1 MTDRSIRSLTNLQRS
16 ASTARVLNLLKV
28 WEDHGHTEEWA
39 RAPLFQHR
47 MLNRALILKH
57 RLRRD
62 EIDVFRVRRHVATK
76 IILPIDD
83 RDLRAGGR
91 FLFVDQI
98 GFDRAL
104 EQTMGIGIGHPDR
117 RMLGLLAE
125 LPGFDPFLLREQL
138 RRHDLQPAPCYFAV
152 SAADMTSMDIFVQ
165 EEILPLVRLSLGE
178 AGLPVEGNPVA
189 RLASKIL
196 SSTAEGDLQ
205 MLGKTLHLQPEE
217 YEEGIFSWKGFLYY
231 KWALRSV
238 IGDVGSVAEAVRT
251 VRPHGRAS
259 PDQKV
264 DIDRC
269 RRALQAK
276 MVETCDD
283 AAAMLRVYDTAF
295 RRLTA
300 EADPAGFRDFLL
312 EAPQLFWRLGEQLGA
327 IQHIVSFWRYR
338 FSARRTP
345 PDAAELLDLL
355 GDFENSLAARE
366 DASGLDLAA

>member
-1 MTDRSIRSLTNLQRS
+1 MTDRSIRSLTNLQKS

-28 WEDHGHTEEWA
+28 GQDHGHTEEWA
-39 RAPLFQHR
+39 AAPMFQHR

-76 IILPIDD
+76 IILPIDE

-104 EQTMGIGIGHPDR
+104 EQTLGIGIGHPDR
-117 RMLGLLAE
+117 RVLGLIAD

-138 RRHDLQPAPCYFAV
+138 RRHGVQPAPCYFAV
-152 SAADMTSMDIFVQ
+152 SAADMTSMDLFVQ
-165 EEILPLVRLSLGE
+165 EEIMPLVRLSLGGAE
-178 AGLPVEGNPVA
+178 MPVEGNPVA

-196 SSTAEGDLQ
+196 SSTAEGDLL
-205 MLGKTLHLQPEE
+205 MLGKTLHLQPDE

-231 KWALRSV
+231 KWALRAV

-251 VRPHGRAS
+251 VRPHGRATS
-259 PDQKV
+259 EQKV

-269 RRALQAK
+269 RRALQAR

-283 AAAMLRVYDTAF
+283 AASMLRIYDNAF
-295 RRLTA
+295 RRLTT
-300 EADPAGFRDFLL
+300 EGDPAAFRDFLL
-312 EAPQLFWRLGEQLGA
+312 EAPLLFWRLGEQLGA

-345 PDAAELLDLL
+345 PDAMELLDLL
-355 GDFENSLAARE
+355 GDFENSLAVRE
-366 DASGLDLAA
+366 DPDSVSLAA

>member
-28 WEDHGHTEEWA
+28 WEDHGHTEEWSK
-39 RAPLFQHR
+39 APLFQHR

-83 RDLRAGGR
+83 HDLRAGGR

-104 EQTMGIGIGHPDR
+104 EQTMGIGMGHPDR
-117 RMLGLLAE
+117 QMLGLMAE

-138 RRHDLQPAPCYFAV
+138 RRHGFQPAPCYFAV
-152 SAADMTSMDIFVQ
+152 SPADMTSMDLFVQ
-165 EEILPLVRLSLGE
+165 EEILPLVRLSLGS
-178 AGLPVEGNPVA
+178 AGALVEGNPVA

-196 SSTAEGDLQ
+196 SSTAEGDLL

-238 IGDVGSVAEAVRT
+238 IGDVGMVAESVRT
-251 VRPHGRAS
+251 VRPHGRATS
-259 PDQKV
+259 EQKV

-269 RRALQAK
+269 RWSLKAR

-283 AAAMLRVYDTAF
+283 AADMLRVYDTAF
-295 RRLTA
+295 RRLTS
-300 EADPAGFRDFLL
+300 ENDPAAFRDFLL

-338 FSARRTP
+338 FNARRTP

-355 GDFENSLAARE
+355 RDFENSLATRA
-366 DASGLDLAA
+366 DAGEVDLAA

>member
-1 MTDRSIRSLTNLQRS
+1 MTDRSFRSLTNLKKS

-39 RAPLFQHR
+39 GAPLFQHR
-47 MLNRALILKH
+47 ALNRALILKH

-62 EIDVFRVRRHVATK
+62 EIDIFRVRRHVATK
-76 IILPIDD
+76 IILPIDE

-104 EQTMGIGIGHPDR
+104 EQTMGIDLGHPDR
-117 RMLGLLAE
+117 RTLGLIAE

-138 RRHDLQPAPCYFAV
+138 RRHELSPASCYFAV
-152 SAADMTSMDIFVQ
+152 SPADMTSMNMFVQ
-165 EEILPLVRLSLGE
+165 EEILPLVRLSLGAE
-178 AGLPVEGNPVA
+178 AMKVEGNPVA
-189 RLASKIL
+189 RFAGKIL
-196 SSTAEGDLQ
+196 SSTAEGDLV
-205 MLGKTLHLQPEE
+205 MLGRTLQLRPDE

-231 KWALRSV
+231 KWALQSV
-238 IGDVGSVAEAVRT
+238 VGSVGTVAEAVRK
-251 VRPHGRAS
+251 VRPHGGAT
-259 PDQKV
+259 PEQKV
-264 DIDRC
+264 DIERC
-269 RRALQAK
+269 RRALRAR

-283 AAAMLRVYDTAF
+283 AASMLHVYDTAF

-300 EADPAGFRDFLL
+300 ENDPAAFRDFLL
-312 EAPQLFWRLGEQLGA
+312 EAPTLFWRLGEQLGA

-338 FSARRTP
+338 FGGRKTP

-355 GDFENSLAARE
+355 GDFENSLATRE
-366 DASGLDLAA
+366 DTDSVSLAA